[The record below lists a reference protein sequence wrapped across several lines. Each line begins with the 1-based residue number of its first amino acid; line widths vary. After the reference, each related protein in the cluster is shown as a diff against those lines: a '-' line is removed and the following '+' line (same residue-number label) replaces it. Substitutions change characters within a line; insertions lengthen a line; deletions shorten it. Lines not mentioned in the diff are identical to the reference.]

1 MIQSPRHRKHK
12 ECQGSQHLKRYDA
25 RDQGHPKMDFGIGE
39 IEPGKLA
46 WNNYIM
52 IFHCSTG
59 IQTLRM
65 AMAGGSAGRA
75 KDNDN
80 QLGWAQRL
88 SQIDSKVITLCDS
101 YLKEPHKDI
110 SHIMRQLF
118 SYDSVYIQVLQ
129 SPEAKSWKKNTS
141 WTQVS
146 IWELRSYTSIEN
158 QHVPEKGTMSK
169 GNFIFQLVIFRRY
182 VKFPGSF
189 LSHPKLGW

>member
-1 MIQSPRHRKHK
+1 M
-12 ECQGSQHLKRYDA
+12 
-25 RDQGHPKMDFGIGE
+25 F
-39 IEPGKLA
+39 
-46 WNNYIM
+46 
-52 IFHCSTG
+52 FHCSTG

-80 QLGWAQRL
+80 QLGGAQRL

-110 SHIMRQLF
+110 SHIMRAAILLWF
-118 SYDSVYIQVLQ
+118 CTFKSYRTRRQ
-129 SPEAKSWKKNTS
+129 SLEKKNASWK
-141 WTQVS
+141 QVS
-146 IWELRSYTSIEN
+146 IWELRSYTSFEN

-169 GNFIFQLVIFRRY
+169 GNFIFQLLIFRRY
-182 VKFPGSF
+182 VKFPGSV

>member
-52 IFHCSTG
+52 FFHCSTG

-80 QLGWAQRL
+80 QRGGAQRL

-110 SHIMRQLF
+110 SHIMRAAILLWFCTFKSYRARRQSLEKKTPPGNKSLF
-118 SYDSVYIQVLQ
+118 ESYDPIPPLKINMSL
-129 SPEAKSWKKNTS
+129 KKGPCQKEISSSN
-141 WTQVS
+141 
-146 IWELRSYTSIEN
+146 
-158 QHVPEKGTMSK
+158 
-169 GNFIFQLVIFRRY
+169 
-182 VKFPGSF
+182 
-189 LSHPKLGW
+189 